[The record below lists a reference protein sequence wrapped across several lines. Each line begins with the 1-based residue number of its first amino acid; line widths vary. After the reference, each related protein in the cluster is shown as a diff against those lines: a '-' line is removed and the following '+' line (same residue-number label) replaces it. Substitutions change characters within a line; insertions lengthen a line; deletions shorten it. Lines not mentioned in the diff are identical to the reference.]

1 MTQLLLYVA
10 AKGIETNVFGS
21 QAVSA
26 VFPIHPPSSWRLPYA
41 NPICRP
47 IAGATESARVHQGL
61 QQEQPVTVAEFPV
74 AEFPVTGKLPCA
86 LPQNFA
92 GPPAALYKVRCIEL
106 ARNDV

>member
-10 AKGIETNVFGS
+10 AKRIETNVFGS
-21 QAVSA
+21 QAVGA
-26 VFPIHPPSSWRLPYA
+26 VFPIHPPSSLRLPYA

-61 QQEQPVTVAEFPV
+61 QQERPVTV

-92 GPPAALYKVRCIEL
+92 GPTAALYKVRCIEL
-106 ARNDV
+106 ARNNV